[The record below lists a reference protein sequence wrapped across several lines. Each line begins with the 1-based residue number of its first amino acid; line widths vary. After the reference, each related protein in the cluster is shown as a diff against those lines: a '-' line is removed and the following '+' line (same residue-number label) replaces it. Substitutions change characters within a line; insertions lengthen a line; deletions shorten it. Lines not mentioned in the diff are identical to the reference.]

1 LPGAM
6 ATDLRRR
13 VAQGLGAPAAALVPG
28 VALVWGAAL
37 GLLARNLICTVPPA
51 NQPAAVGP
59 FLVRATTGFPR
70 ESKLDGSSYF

>member
-1 LPGAM
+1 M

-51 NQPAAVGP
+51 NP
-59 FLVRATTGFPR
+59 
-70 ESKLDGSSYF
+70 SSGGWTLPGAGNSGIP